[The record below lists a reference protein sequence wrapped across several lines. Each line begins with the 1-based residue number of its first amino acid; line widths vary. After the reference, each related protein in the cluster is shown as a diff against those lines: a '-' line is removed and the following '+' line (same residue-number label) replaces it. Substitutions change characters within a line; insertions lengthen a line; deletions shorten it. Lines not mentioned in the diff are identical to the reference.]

1 MAVDVNELARRYE
14 ALRTERS
21 GWDAAWRS
29 LAELFLPC
37 RWRSDTDT
45 TAHQSPKLN
54 GRLVNSAGVLAM
66 RTLAAGMQGGMTSP
80 VRPWFRLTTKGD
92 DIAGMPGLNA
102 WLEEVTSRM
111 QRVLHESNFY
121 NAVHGLYADLGTFG
135 TGLLIE
141 TADEDGIHFH
151 LIRAGEYVLDV
162 NGRNEVDTFFRRL
175 NMTARQSACRMPS
188 GTSPGGKRGR
198 AAWCAST
205 LSTAF
210 SRVVMPLAGW
220 AGKTS
225 PLPRFTGC
233 KLRVGA
239 ASPASCPRAV
249 LIRFRPMRRAGT

>member
-21 GWDAAWRS
+21 GWDTAWRS

-175 NMTARQSACRMPS
+175 NMTARQIVDRWGEDRVPDAVRNVAKRETGQGGVVRFDVIHGVFPRRDA
-188 GTSPGGKRGR
+188 PGGLGGENKPFASVYWLQ
-198 AAWCAST
+198 AAGGSGKPCI
-205 LSTAF
+205 LSEGGF
-210 SRVVMPLAGW
+210 DSFP
-220 AGKTS
+220 
-225 PLPRFTGC
+225 
-233 KLRVGA
+233 
-239 ASPASCPRAV
+239 
-249 LIRFRPMRRAGT
+249 